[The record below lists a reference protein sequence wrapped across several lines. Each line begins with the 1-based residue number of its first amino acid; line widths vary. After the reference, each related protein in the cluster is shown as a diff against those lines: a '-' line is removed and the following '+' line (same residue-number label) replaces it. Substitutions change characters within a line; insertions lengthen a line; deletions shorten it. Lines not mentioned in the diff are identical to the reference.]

1 MAEARN
7 DAYLTTFMRN
17 WDAAMLG
24 AMLKYWTYSCFFVI
38 LLFFIDLFSI
48 FELIT
53 ILSVNYG
60 NHILLMTHSG
70 RCTTRLILK
79 SLYLIYYLG
88 LLFGHGIF
96 LACILICS
104 STVCTPFSGLQC
116 LPVVSGLQCVLYYFF
131 CTFPH
136 IVFCSY
142 LSLTQTVFFP
152 VNTYIT
158 LCAISLGSV
167 FLFSLKLVS
176 AISVNFY
183 FFHQMIILQNL
194 WKMLFISSEK
204 LFLFWRYSNF
214 CVSIFPFFSPCWSLL

>member
-1 MAEARN
+1 MWPRYE
-7 DAYLTTFMRN
+7 
-17 WDAAMLG
+17 
-24 AMLKYWTYSCFFVI
+24 
-38 LLFFIDLFSI
+38 
-48 FELIT
+48 
-53 ILSVNYG
+53 
-60 NHILLMTHSG
+60 
-70 RCTTRLILK
+70 RCTTGLMLK

-104 STVCTPFSGLQC
+104 STECTPFGGLQC
-116 LPVVSGLQCVLYYFF
+116 LPVVSGLQCVLYFF

-142 LSLTQTVFFP
+142 LSLTQPVFFP
-152 VNTYIT
+152 FNTYIT
-158 LCAISLGSV
+158 LCAISLGFV

-194 WKMLFISSEK
+194 
-204 LFLFWRYSNF
+204 
-214 CVSIFPFFSPCWSLL
+214 